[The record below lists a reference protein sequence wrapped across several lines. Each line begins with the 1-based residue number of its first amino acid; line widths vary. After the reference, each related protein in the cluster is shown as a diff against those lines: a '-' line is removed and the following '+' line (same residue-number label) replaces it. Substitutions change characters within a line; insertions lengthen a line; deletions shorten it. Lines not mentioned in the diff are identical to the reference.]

1 MSFGLHHQ
9 SKETQW
15 VPPEELVSTILNE
28 TETQRVIDASNAEY
42 DHERYLESK
51 VRCWLK
57 LNVFI
62 VIFSL
67 HFCHLI

>member
-1 MSFGLHHQ
+1 MYLELVRQ

-51 VRCWLK
+51 VCA
-57 LNVFI
+57 
-62 VIFSL
+62 
-67 HFCHLI
+67 